1 MKWNIR
7 NIVNTKLNYSLIQVG
22 KSLNAERKVRETGR
36 EEMADTPDSTL
47 ALYLFTKLKLRLS
60 IIGSWGEMKLN
71 YTR

>member
-1 MKWNIR
+1 MN
-7 NIVNTKLNYSLIQVG
+7 V
-22 KSLNAERKVRETGR
+22 ERKEREREGGR

-47 ALYLFTKLKLRLS
+47 ALYLFTKLRLRLS